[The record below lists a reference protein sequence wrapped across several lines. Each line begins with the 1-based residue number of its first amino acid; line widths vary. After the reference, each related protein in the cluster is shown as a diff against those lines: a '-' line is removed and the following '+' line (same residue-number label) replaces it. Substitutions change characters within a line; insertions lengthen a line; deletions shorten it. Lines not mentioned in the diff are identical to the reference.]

1 MENTPLIIEI
11 LEEVWGYE
19 CEIVGPSN
27 TEDIALGVSGFTKVD
42 GASNLDLQA
51 ALTTLVLGVELVK
64 HSLEVYKALSSNSS
78 KKLSSKDFKNKVE
91 QGISDQIKQ
100 IEESK
105 RFNIYEEIIKK
116 FNV

>member
-1 MENTPLIIEI
+1 MENTALIIEI
-11 LEEVWGYE
+11 LEEFWGYE
-19 CEIVGPSN
+19 CEIAGPTN

-42 GASNLDLQA
+42 GASNLDLQT

-78 KKLSSKDFKNKVE
+78 KKPSSKDFKNKVE
-91 QGISDQIKQ
+91 QGISEQLNQ

-105 RFNIYEEIIKK
+105 RFNVYEEILKK
-116 FNV
+116 LNI